1 MTGLPLAMLSGAT
14 LTTGLVILLAGLVP
28 APTHL
33 KDAIA
38 RLQPASTPTLLG
50 PAAAAVDTEVRIGR
64 WAEQH
69 LPAALWGAP
78 PEKDLAL
85 LGRTRAAFY
94 GSKIISAVLGL
105 LVVPVISVATMLIGW
120 PIPLAVPVLGSLGLA
135 TVMWFL
141 PNNELRDQATR
152 AREEFSYA
160 LVAFVEM
167 VALERLAGATV
178 PAALVQAADT
188 GDSWVF
194 QRLAA
199 VLRRTHYT
207 GQNPWDAL
215 ADMGHQLD
223 LPDLVDLA
231 DIVRLGGTDGTRV
244 YDSLRARAASMRNAT
259 LNAQISRANAAGE
272 RIAVPVAGLVLI
284 LAITLVVP
292 AVLRM
297 I

>member
-1 MTGLPLAMLSGAT
+1 MTGLQLAMLSGAT

-38 RLQPASTPTLLG
+38 RLQPATTPTLLG
-50 PAAAAVDTEVRIGR
+50 PATAAVDTEVRIGR

-94 GSKIISAVLGL
+94 GSKIISAVLGV
-105 LVVPVISVATMLIGW
+105 LVVPVISVATMLVGW

-199 VLRRTHYT
+199 VLRRTQYT
-207 GQNPWDAL
+207 GQNPWDA
-215 ADMGHQLD
+215 
-223 LPDLVDLA
+223 LA

>member
-1 MTGLPLAMLSGAT
+1 MTALQLAMLSGAT
-14 LTTGLVILLAGLVP
+14 ITAGLVILIAGLVP

-38 RLQPASTPTLLG
+38 RLQPTTLPTLHS
-50 PAAAAVDTEVRIGR
+50 PAAAVDSEVRIGR
-64 WAEQH
+64 WAERY
-69 LPAALWGAP
+69 LPAVLWGAP

-105 LVVPVISVATMLIGW
+105 VVVPVISLAIMLIGW
-120 PIPLAVPVLGSLGLA
+120 PLPIAVPVVGSLGLA
-135 TVMWFL
+135 VLLWFL
-141 PNNELRDQATR
+141 PSNELRDQAAK

-167 VALERLAGATV
+167 VALERLSGATV
-178 PAALVQAADT
+178 PGALEQAAET

-194 QRLAA
+194 QRLAT
-199 VLRRTHYT
+199 VLRRTQYT

-215 ADMGHQLD
+215 ADTGRHLD
-223 LPDLVDLA
+223 LPDLVELA
-231 DIVRLGGTDGTRV
+231 DIVRLAGSDGTRV
-244 YDSLRARAASMRNAT
+244 YDSLRARGTSMRNAT
-259 LNAQISRANAAGE
+259 LNTQISRANAAGE
-272 RIAVPVAGLVLI
+272 RIAIPVALLVLV
-284 LAITLVVP
+284 LATTLVVP
-292 AVLRM
+292 ALLRM